1 MHAAEQEGRL
11 PQLTVVTTD
20 LFPELVERIR
30 GGAIAATVIR
40 CISFSVRE
48 GMFSERIHV
57 VPHLVMRSNLN
68 LFLERLPADLERA

>member
-1 MHAAEQEGRL
+1 MPGHR
-11 PQLTVVTTD
+11 PSRITVATTD

-30 GGAIAATVIR
+30 GGAIAAHPVPPYQ
-40 CISFSVRE
+40 FLRE
-48 GMFSERIHV
+48 GKRPPERIRV